1 MGEGRVCSYDAF
13 GGANAPVELVRG
25 TRAHWSSRTVTGLLV
40 LRVRISEPRRRWI
53 IPDPGFM
60 LMAFMN
66 GKQSI
71 SSFLTLMLIKR
82 LIQYYRVYSHI
93 LMS

>member
-1 MGEGRVCSYDAF
+1 MKEGIAVTMLL
-13 GGANAPVELVRG
+13 GARMRLLSLFEAHGPTGSAAP
-25 TRAHWSSRTVTGLLV
+25 VTGLLV

-53 IPDPGFM
+53 IPDPGLM